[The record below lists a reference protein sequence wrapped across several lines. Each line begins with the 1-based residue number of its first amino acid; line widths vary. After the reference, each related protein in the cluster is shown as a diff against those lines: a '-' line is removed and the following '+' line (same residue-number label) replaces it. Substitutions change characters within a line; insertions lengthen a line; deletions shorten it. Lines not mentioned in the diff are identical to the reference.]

1 MSATVILT
9 IIVIGIMAGIL
20 SGLIGVGG
28 GIILVPALVY
38 FLKYDQLQAQ
48 GSSLGVLTLPV
59 VVFAFLHY
67 YNSSKGTV
75 HPIDLKVIGF
85 LAIGFVAGSLIG
97 STIAFKIDQNV
108 IKKIFAIV
116 LFYIAFKML
125 HWDTAIINFFKQL
138 V

>member
-9 IIVIGIMAGIL
+9 IVVIGILAGIL

-59 VVFAFLHY
+59 VLFAFLHY
-67 YNSSKGTV
+67 YNSSKGTG

-97 STIAFKIDQNV
+97 STIAFKVDQNL
-108 IKKIFAIV
+108 IKKIFAVV
-116 LFYIAFKML
+116 LFYTGFKML
-125 HWDTAIINFFKQL
+125 HWDTAIVNFFKQL